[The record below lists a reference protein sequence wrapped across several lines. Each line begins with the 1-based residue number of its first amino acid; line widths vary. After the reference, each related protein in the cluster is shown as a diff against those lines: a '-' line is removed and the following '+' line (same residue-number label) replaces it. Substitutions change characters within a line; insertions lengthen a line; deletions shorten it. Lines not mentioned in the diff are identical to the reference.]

1 MPEKKP
7 PNHKHPKLT
16 SVSISNF
23 GPISKGNIT
32 LKPLTIFMG
41 PNNSGK
47 SYAATLIHAI
57 LSAHAASGSVSYRHP
72 APRRLL
78 ARRALGKDVNVGK
91 LASAEDD
98 FTIPPTQAQR
108 LVSDALAS
116 LLKTA
121 IESNF
126 GSLMR
131 DLIQSKHKTAKI
143 TVTGPVTQT
152 IELGDGVKVSTK
164 FNDILSH
171 KIKFVLGEPSM
182 IRAETKGNTRILS
195 VDKRLK
201 SSPQSDMS
209 RIIIDFL
216 LDSARLQPEVSYYLP
231 AARSGIL
238 QGHRALAAS
247 FIQHAPYAGLE
258 RFEMPPLTKVVSDFL
273 SDLFYLR
280 RRPGS
285 FAELSEGLERDIL
298 GGSIGLHRLDRHS
311 VPDIVCQSPN
321 ETVPL
326 HRASS
331 TVSEMAPLSL
341 YLKHLIRKN
350 DLLIIEE
357 PEAHLHAS
365 NQMVFAEY
373 VVRMIRRGLNLLIT
387 THSSVLMEALNNHL
401 LASGMDSDGMK
412 EAGIGRDDY
421 LLQDEVSPYLFVK
434 DGHGGHAITMVEVDE
449 DGISLQE
456 FIKITDPLYERG
468 LRIDKWREEHGS

>member
-1 MPEKKP
+1 MPARRLT
-7 PNHKHPKLT
+7 NHKRPELA
-16 SVSISNF
+16 SISISNF
-23 GPISKGNIT
+23 GPISKGNVS

-57 LSAHAASGSVSYRHP
+57 LSAHAASGNGLYRRP
-72 APRRLL
+72 AHRRML
-78 ARRALGKDVNVGK
+78 ARRAFNKDINVGK
-91 LASAEDD
+91 LASAGDD
-98 FTIPPTQAQR
+98 FTIPPAQAQR

-126 GSLMR
+126 GSLTR
-131 DLIQSKHKTAKI
+131 DLVRSKQEVSTI
-143 TVTGPVTQT
+143 TVSGPVTQK

-164 FNDILSH
+164 FNDALAH
-171 KIKFVLGEPSM
+171 KIKFVLGPGM
-182 IRAETKGNTRILS
+182 ISTEAKGNTRILS

-201 SSPQSDMS
+201 PSLQSDMS
-209 RIIIDFL
+209 GIVIDFL

-298 GGSIGLHRLDRHS
+298 GGSIGLHKLDRHS

-326 HRASS
+326 HRSSS

-341 YLKHLIRKN
+341 YLKHLLRKN

-365 NQMVFAEY
+365 NQTMFAEY
-373 VVRMIRRGLNLLIT
+373 VVKMIRQGLNLLIT
-387 THSSVLMEALNNHL
+387 THSSLLMEALNNHL
-401 LASGMDSDGMK
+401 LASGLGPDGMA
-412 EAGIGRDDY
+412 EVGIGQDDY
-421 LLQDEVSPYLFVK
+421 LLQDEVSPYLFVR
-434 DGHGGHAITMVEVDE
+434 DGQEGHAITPVEIDE

-456 FIKITDPLYERG
+456 FIKITSSFYERG

>member
-1 MPEKKP
+1 MPARRP
-7 PNHKHPKLT
+7 TNHKHPKLA
-16 SVSISNF
+16 SISISNF
-23 GPISKGNIT
+23 GPISTGSIN

-57 LSAHAASGSVSYRHP
+57 LSAHAVPKNGSYQYS

-78 ARRALGKDVNVGK
+78 ARRAFDKDANAGK
-91 LASAEDD
+91 LASAGDG
-98 FTIPPTQAQR
+98 FTIPPAQAQR
-108 LVSDALAS
+108 LVSSALAS
-116 LLKTA
+116 LLKTS

-126 GSLMR
+126 GSPTR
-131 DLIQSKHKTAKI
+131 DLVRSKQKTSKI
-143 TVTGPVTQT
+143 TVTGPVTQK

-164 FNDILSH
+164 FNDSLAH
-171 KIKFVLGEPSM
+171 KIKFVPGEPGM
-182 IRAETKGNTRILS
+182 IRAEVKGNTRILS

-201 SSPQSDMS
+201 PSLQSDMS
-209 RIIIDFL
+209 RIVIDFL
-216 LDSARLQPEVSYYLP
+216 LDSARLRPEVSYYLP
-231 AARSGIL
+231 SERSGIL
-238 QGHRALAAS
+238 RGHRAIAAG
-247 FIQHAPYAGLE
+247 FIRRAPYAGLE
-258 RFEMPPLTKVVSDFL
+258 RFEMPPLTKVASDLL
-273 SDLFYLR
+273 SDLFYIR

-298 GGSIGLHRLDRHS
+298 GGNIGLHRLDRHS

-326 HRASS
+326 HRSSS

-341 YLKHLIRKN
+341 YLKHLLRKD

-365 NQMVFAEY
+365 NQTMFAEY
-373 VVRMIRRGLNLLIT
+373 VVKMIRQGLNLLIT
-387 THSSVLMEALNNHL
+387 THSSLLMEALNNHL
-401 LASGMDSDGMK
+401 LASGLGPDGM
-412 EAGIGRDDY
+412 ADVGIGRDDY
-421 LLQDEVSPYLFVK
+421 LLQDEISPYLFVK
-434 DGHGGHAITMVEVDE
+434 DGQGGHAITPVEIDE

-456 FIKITDPLYERG
+456 FIKITSSFYERG